1 MRNLG
6 AVIDQML
13 AVIPSSEESLVA
25 SLLSDKD
32 SFIVTSPETVRLR
45 WHCTAGTLGI
55 HLGDEEPTEGW
66 QKKVVDIW
74 MDRITTEKV

>member
-13 AVIPSSEESLVA
+13 AVIPSSEDRLIT
-25 SLLSDKD
+25 SLLSNKA
-32 SFIVTSPETVRLR
+32 SFVTTSPETVRLR
-45 WHCTAGTLGI
+45 WECTAETLEI

-74 MDRITTEKV
+74 MDKITPEKS